1 MELKP
6 NDNNNLNENQI
17 INHNKI
23 SKHIKILIGSKNKA
37 KIEGAKLAF
46 EKYFSD
52 FEIISENMPSN
63 VNDQPINE
71 EIILGARNRIK
82 GLKDLKMKDID
93 FYISSEA
100 GLISIG
106 KTWININMGII
117 EDSSGYESI
126 GTSQGFMIPNNKV
139 EIIKEKSLG
148 VVMDEMFNA
157 HGLSKLKGG
166 INLLT
171 LGEVSRI
178 KLVRDSFIL
187 ALVPFIE
194 QNQKIWK

>member
-1 MELKP
+1 MELKT
-6 NDNNNLNENQI
+6 NDNVKLNENQI
-17 INHNKI
+17 TNQKKI

-46 EKYFSD
+46 EKYFSN

-63 VNDQPINE
+63 VNDQPVNE

-82 GLKDLKMKDID
+82 GLRDLKMKDID
-93 FYISSEA
+93 FFISSEA
-100 GLISIG
+100 GLINIG

-117 EDSSGYESI
+117 EDSNGYESV

-139 EIIKEKSLG
+139 ELIKEKSLG

-178 KLVRDSFIL
+178 QLVRDSFIL
-187 ALVPFIE
+187 ALVPFLE

>member
-139 EIIKEKSLG
+139 ELIKEKSLG

-178 KLVRDSFIL
+178 QLVRDSFIL